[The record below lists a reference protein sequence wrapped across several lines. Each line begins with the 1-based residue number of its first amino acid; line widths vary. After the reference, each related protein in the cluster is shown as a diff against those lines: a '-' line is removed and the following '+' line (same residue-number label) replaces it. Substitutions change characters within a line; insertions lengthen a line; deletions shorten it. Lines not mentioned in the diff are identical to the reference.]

1 MWNAKEIEEL
11 AEENFEKAWMET
23 KNLLPKKNLDKI
35 YPLTKVKQGKPHI
48 LFETIQKL
56 REAYI
61 KLGFE
66 EVVNPIF
73 IEEKEVYKQF
83 GNEAQAILD
92 RCYYLAGLPRP
103 DVGMSE
109 EKIEKLKK
117 IVEID
122 DKKIEKLRE
131 VLHAYKKGAF
141 GGDDLIYKIAEVIE
155 TDDVVATRVLN
166 EVFPEFKELK
176 PIATRITLRS
186 HMTSGWFLTLASLIG
201 KKPLP
206 IKLFSIDRCFR
217 REQREDETHLR
228 SYFSA
233 SCVVVSEDVTVE
245 DGKLIAEALLENFGF
260 TKFKFKLDEKRSKY
274 YAPDTQTEVYAYS
287 SKTGWVEIAT
297 FGIYSPVA
305 LSRYKIEYP
314 VLNLGLGVERLA
326 MVLENAEDVREL
338 IYPQF
343 YKEITL
349 SDREIASML
358 KLEETPRS
366 KEGFE
371 IAESII
377 KACEEHA
384 DAESPC
390 EFLAYRGK
398 IFDRTVEVK
407 VVEREENQKLLGP
420 AAFNKIYI
428 IDGNIYGLAQSDKGL
443 FIGLRYI
450 DAIAYKVASLVEK
463 NALVGNDFEYK
474 VKIVRNLGDI
484 NLRLDEAVLRYITT
498 KKKKIDVRGPVFIT
512 VTVKYK

>member
-23 KNLLPKKNLDKI
+23 KNLLPKRNLSRI
-35 YPLTKVKQGKPHI
+35 YPLAKIRQGKPHI
-48 LFETIQKL
+48 IFETIQRL

-73 IEEKEVYKQF
+73 IEDKEIYKQF

-109 EKIEKLKK
+109 EKIKKLKK
-117 IVEID
+117 IVETD

-131 VLHAYKKGAF
+131 ILHLYKKGAF
-141 GGDDLIYKIAEVIE
+141 GGDDLIYKIAEVLDI
-155 TDDVVATRVLN
+155 DDVVATRVLN

-176 PIATRITLRS
+176 PVATRITLRS
-186 HMTSGWFLTLASLIG
+186 HMTSGWFLTLSRIIG

-233 SCVVVSEDVTVE
+233 SCVLVSKDVTVE

-287 SKTGWVEIAT
+287 DKTGWVEIAT

-326 MVLENAEDVREL
+326 MVLSNADDVREL
-338 IYPQF
+338 VYPQF
-343 YKEITL
+343 YGEITL
-349 SDREIASML
+349 NDREIASMI
-358 KLEETPRS
+358 KLEETPKSR
-366 KEGFE
+366 EGFE
-371 IAESII
+371 VAEAIVRT
-377 KACEEHA
+377 CEKHSKEN
-384 DAESPC
+384 SPC
-390 EFLAYRGK
+390 EFLAYKGK
-398 IFDRTVEVK
+398 IFDKSVEIK
-407 VVEREENQKLLGP
+407 IVEREANKKLLGP
-420 AAFNKIYI
+420 AAFNKIFV
-428 IDGNIYGLAQSDKGL
+428 IDGNIYGLEESEKGV
-443 FIGLRYI
+443 FVGLRYI
-450 DAIAYKVASLVEK
+450 DAIAYKIAALVER
-463 NALVGNDFEYK
+463 NALAGKDFEYK

-484 NLRLDEAVLRYITT
+484 NLRLDDSALRYIT
-498 KKKKIDVRGPVFIT
+498 KNKKKIDVRGPVFIT
-512 VTVKYK
+512 VVVKYS